1 MRLNNAIGSGSSVGL
16 LFVDVQ
22 QDYLKK
28 KLYPSQDRLLQNLA
42 QLLSAFRSLG
52 LPVIHCQTIVKPD
65 GSNRM
70 PHQKEQDIWRCIE
83 GTAGSRSPK
92 TLHPLENEKV
102 FPKIFYS
109 AFSNSELHT
118 WLRKIEIDH
127 LVIAGL
133 YTHACVRESIIDAY
147 THGYKITVP
156 GDAVASEHALHAQV
170 SKEWLGNRAC
180 RIVSTD
186 VVISDLRS
194 KFGNEKRSTSAFK
207 TSKTSSEKIFPVCF
221 DTGEWKDLERN
232 DFWEQKN
239 PSNWKETL
247 GFVPIGGR
255 TDVERAVV
263 SAEKSYKI
271 WSQTPLQERLDILS
285 NWMMELENRQE
296 SIVSLLALEVG
307 KPVDTGRAEFRYGLS
322 LMKEAIHR
330 AGDEFS
336 EETDSNV
343 SIRYC
348 PLGTVVLITPF
359 NNPFAIPLGKIFPAL
374 VYGNSVVW
382 KPALQS
388 PRIVSLIVDAWKST
402 GFSEHC
408 LHVVFGDATT
418 AQTLA
423 SHIDVRAISFT
434 GSIQSGRDLSVIS
447 SQFGKRLQA
456 EMGGN
461 NAVIICKTANASKVA
476 KELVP
481 EVYSFSGQRCTAP
494 RRLIVAKE
502 IFDEFTEAFM
512 NAMDELKI
520 GHPEQ
525 NDVQLGPL
533 ISKSHQDF
541 IATLVEESSQEGGK
555 LLKGGFIPDDFKS
568 GCWFAPTLMTDVK
581 STSRLF
587 QDESFGPVAVL
598 SNAKNFN
605 ESIELCNAV
614 THGLSA
620 SLYSNDEKEIGIFL
634 QKAEAGL
641 LRINSKQAFFPP
653 KASFN
658 GWKASGSGIAEH
670 GRWDRE
676 FYTRVQTIYK

>member
-1 MRLNNAIGSGSSVGL
+1 MTLNIDIGSGSSVGL

-42 QLLSAFRSLG
+42 NLLSAFRSLG

-70 PHQKEQDIWRCIE
+70 PHQEEQDIWRCLE
-83 GTAGSRSPK
+83 GTHGSSPPK
-92 TLHPLENEKV
+92 PLRPRENENV
-102 FPKIFYS
+102 FSKIFYS
-109 AFSNSELHT
+109 AFSNSELHP

-156 GDAVASEHALHAQV
+156 GDAVASEDALHAQV
-170 SKEWLGNRAC
+170 SKEWLGSRAC
-180 RIVSTD
+180 RIISTD
-186 VVISDLRS
+186 QVISELRS
-194 KFGNEKRSTSAFK
+194 NFGDIKS
-207 TSKTSSEKIFPVCF
+207 SKSVLKKSSKKIFPVCF
-221 DTGEWKDLERN
+221 ETGEWKDLEGD

-239 PSNWKETL
+239 PSNWEETL
-247 GFVPIGGR
+247 GFVPIAR
-255 TDVERAVV
+255 RADVERAVE
-263 SAEKSYKI
+263 SAEKSHKV
-271 WSQTPLQERLDILS
+271 WSQTPLQKRLDILS
-285 NWMMELENRQE
+285 NWMTELENRE
-296 SIVSLLALEVG
+296 DSIVSLLALEVG
-307 KPVDTGRAEFRYGLS
+307 KPMDTGRAEFCYGMS
-322 LMKEAIHR
+322 LMKEAIR
-330 AGDEFS
+330 RGVDGFD

-343 SIRYC
+343 NIRYC
-348 PLGTVVLITPF
+348 PLGTVGLITPF
-359 NNPFAIPLGKIFPAL
+359 NNPFAISLGKIFPAL

-423 SHIDVRAISFT
+423 SHDNVRAISFT
-434 GSIQSGRDLSVIS
+434 GSIQGGRDLSVIS
-447 SQFGKRLQA
+447 SQYGKKLQA

-461 NAVIICKTANASKVA
+461 NAVLICKTANASKIA
-476 KELVP
+476 KELVAD
-481 EVYSFSGQRCTAP
+481 VYSFAGQRCTAP

-502 IFDEFTEAFM
+502 IFDEFTEAYI

-525 NDVQLGPL
+525 NGVQLGPL

-541 IATLVEESSQEGGK
+541 IATLVEESRQEGGK
-555 LLKGGFIPDDFKS
+555 LLKGGFIPDEFKN

-581 STSRLF
+581 STSRMF
-587 QDESFGPVAVL
+587 QEESFGPIAVL
-598 SNAKNFN
+598 SNSKNFN

-614 THGLSA
+614 PHGLSA
-620 SLYSNDEKEIGIFL
+620 SVYTNDENEIGIFL
-634 QKAEAGL
+634 QKAEAGI
-641 LRINSKQAFFPP
+641 LRVNSRQAFFSP

-676 FYTRVQTIYK
+676 FYTRVQAIYE